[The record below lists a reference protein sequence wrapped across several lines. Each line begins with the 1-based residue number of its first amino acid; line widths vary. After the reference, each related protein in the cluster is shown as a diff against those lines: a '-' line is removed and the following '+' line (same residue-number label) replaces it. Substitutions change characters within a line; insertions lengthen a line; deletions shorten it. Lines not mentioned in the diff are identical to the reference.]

1 MCLQDRGGIVGT
13 CCVCMCVV
21 VLCKYVHIVVVVV
34 VFHVDLFL
42 SGYFTNKDF
51 NRSFIYIFIYKLTE

>member
-1 MCLQDRGGIVGT
+1 M
-13 CCVCMCVV
+13 CMCVV